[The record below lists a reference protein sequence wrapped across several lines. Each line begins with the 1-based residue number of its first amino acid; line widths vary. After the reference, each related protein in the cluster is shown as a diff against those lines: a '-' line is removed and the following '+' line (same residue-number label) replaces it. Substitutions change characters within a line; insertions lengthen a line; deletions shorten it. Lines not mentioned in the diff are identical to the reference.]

1 MRWFWID
8 RYTEFVSAQHAT
20 AIKNVSLAED
30 HLHDHFAGAPLM
42 PASLIIEGIAQAG
55 GILLGQA
62 TGFERQVVLAKVAKA
77 RFYFEA
83 RPGDTLTYRVD
94 AQDIRDDGAI
104 ISGTS
109 RVDDRLQGEVELVF
123 AQLGSKGE
131 QTGMFE
137 RETLLNWLRMIRL
150 FEVGVNTDG
159 TRIVEPALR

>member
-8 RYTEFVSAQHAT
+8 RYTEFVSGQQAT
-20 AIKNVSLAED
+20 AVKNVSLAED
-30 HLHDHFAGAPLM
+30 HLHDHFPGSPIM
-42 PASLIIEGIAQAG
+42 PASLIVEGIAQAG
-55 GILLGQA
+55 GIMLGQA

-83 RPGDTLTYRVD
+83 RAGDTLVYHVE

-109 RVDDRLQGEVELVF
+109 RVGERLQAEVELVF

-137 RETLLNWLRMIRL
+137 RETLLNWLRMIRMY
-150 FEVGVNTDG
+150 EVGVNPDG
-159 TRIVEPALR
+159 SRIEEPVA